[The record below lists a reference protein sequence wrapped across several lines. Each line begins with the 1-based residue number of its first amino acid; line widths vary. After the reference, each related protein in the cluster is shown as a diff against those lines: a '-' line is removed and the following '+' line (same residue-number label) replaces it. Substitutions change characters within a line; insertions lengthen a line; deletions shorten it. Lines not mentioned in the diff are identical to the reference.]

1 MISMKACN
9 DNNCLEPALE
19 GSGAVVCLQCDP
31 DNCHTAYRATEAFLK
46 VCADREAFV
55 KKVFEAVAGDLS
67 DKEGMADT
75 WDDEAGTITKEELMQ
90 RLSLELLSFE
100 DGGIDILLGLDDLF
114 TDHAYLLWMNEDG
127 SFTVNGLWG

>member
-1 MISMKACN
+1 MKSMKDCN
-9 DNNCLEPALE
+9 VSICLDPALE
-19 GSGAVVCLQCDP
+19 GRGADVCLQCDP
-31 DNCHTAYRATEAFLK
+31 DNFRTAYRATKAFLK

-75 WDDEAGTITKEELMQ
+75 RDDEAGTITKEELMQ

-114 TDHAYLLWMNEDG
+114 TDHAYSLWMNGDG
-127 SFTVNGLWG
+127 SISINGLWG

>member
-1 MISMKACN
+1 MKDCN
-9 DNNCLEPALE
+9 VSICLDPALE
-19 GSGAVVCLQCDP
+19 GRGADVCLQCDP
-31 DNCHTAYRATEAFLK
+31 DNFRTAYRATKAFLK

-75 WDDEAGTITKEELMQ
+75 RDDEAGTITKEELMQ

-114 TDHAYLLWMNEDG
+114 TDHAYSLWMNGDG
-127 SFTVNGLWG
+127 SISINGLWG